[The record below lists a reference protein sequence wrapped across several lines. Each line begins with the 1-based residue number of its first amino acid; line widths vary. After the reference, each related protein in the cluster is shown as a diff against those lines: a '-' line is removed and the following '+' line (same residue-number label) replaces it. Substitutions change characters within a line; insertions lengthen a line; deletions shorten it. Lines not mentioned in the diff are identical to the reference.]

1 MSAATDTQLPKQLGD
16 AIVSFALEGRFP
28 DEEVSSLPLPT
39 ADLSL
44 AVDALAKAKTQ
55 LESEIH
61 IVNEETKDEV
71 SSWVA
76 HTKTLQEDILRSKRL
91 ADDIVLEAE
100 SPVVSGKEIE
110 DAEEHI
116 EFLRSEVAYN
126 RQLHEALSGIH
137 KVNGLL
143 NEVEKAMNE
152 RRVLD
157 SLRSLE
163 CFWAEL
169 DAIPINKKSC
179 RITRLL
185 DVRAFELKSAV
196 HDVFDHVWN
205 ALVHVD
211 REAGRIAIYNSRED
225 EQMTLSEAVIGL
237 EAYKEVEDRM
247 SRLWR
252 DIDRAIVASRL
263 DPKSTQLSS
272 FQINENILER
282 QGTAGNS
289 IDELFKDLTTMV
301 GFLAQR
307 LPPDLLIYLG
317 PIMMSGVLPRL
328 IDGWLSSTIPV
339 SLKDVEQFQAVIQ
352 SARVFCE
359 TLEDYGLSGFTELK
373 EWVGNAPSTW
383 LAKRTETA
391 LDAVRSQFIQGLG
404 APKQVEKVEKQ
415 MVSRS
420 EGKELA
426 SQTVATQADDDD
438 WGAAWGADDPMDEPD
453 DVPQVSA
460 SSKTTQVSEVA
471 TTDDDGADAWGWGD
485 DEPTTEAK
493 DEAAQQQDKTELD
506 DDDDAAAAWG
516 WGDEEEREDQVVQ
529 PPKDDE
535 KKARSTKTPSA
546 GEEYREMVLK
556 ETYHISSMPDPVLEL
571 ILTILDDG
579 AALTQ
584 PSNETKPVASA
595 AAGLFGLPT
604 SVLAIFRAL
613 SPHYYAA
620 GMGGNM
626 FLYND
631 AMYLAERLAELT
643 ETWKSRNDL
652 PQRAKAMLRID
663 DDIKT
668 MRSFANRTYTGELG
682 LQKTVIRD
690 LLGGEQSIVQQQ
702 DAESSVD
709 SAVARVRTMATTW
722 ETILARSV
730 WCQATGSLVDALS
743 AKIISDVMD
752 APSIG
757 QDEAYKMAQLIAK
770 ATELDDLFLPS
781 RAASS
786 GQEQGQGQGQ
796 ADPDEVPTTAQYAGT
811 WLRLKYL
818 SEVLQS
824 NLNEVRYLWFE
835 SELSLYFSAEEVVDL
850 IEASFELNA
859 RTRDTIRQIRER
871 PQPVEGV

>member
-1 MSAATDTQLPKQLGD
+1 MTASTDTQLPKQLGD
-16 AIVSFALEGRFP
+16 AIVSFALEGHFP
-28 DEEVSSLPLPT
+28 DEDVSSFSLAT

-44 AVDALAKAKTQ
+44 AVEALAKAKTE

-61 IVNEETKDEV
+61 TINEETKDEV
-71 SSWVA
+71 TSWVV
-76 HTKTLQEDILRSKRL
+76 HTKTLQEDIFQSKRL
-91 ADDIVLEAE
+91 ADNIELESE
-100 SPVVSGKEIE
+100 SPEVTGKAIQ

-116 EFLRSEVAYN
+116 EFLQRETAYS

-143 NEVEKAMNE
+143 NEVEQAMNE

-157 SLRSLE
+157 ALQSLE
-163 CFWAEL
+163 GFWTEL

-211 REAGRIAIYNSRED
+211 GEAGRVAIYNNRED

-247 SRLWR
+247 VRLWG
-252 DIDRAIVASRL
+252 DIDKAIVAPRM
-263 DPKSTQLSS
+263 DPKSTQFLS
-272 FQINENILER
+272 FQINENVLEKK
-282 QGTAGNS
+282 GTAGNS
-289 IDELFKDLTTMV
+289 INELFEDLTAIV
-301 GFLAQR
+301 GFLARR
-307 LPPDLLIYLG
+307 LPPDLLVYLG
-317 PIMMSGVLPRL
+317 PIMMGGILPRL
-328 IDGWLSSTIPV
+328 IDVWLASAIPV
-339 SLKDVEQFQAVIQ
+339 SLKHMGEFHAVIQ
-352 SARVFCE
+352 SAKSFCD
-359 TLEDYGLSGFTELK
+359 TLEERGLSGFTELK
-373 EWVGNAPSTW
+373 EWVGNAPSIW

-391 LDAVRSQFIQGLG
+391 LDAVRSQFYQGLG
-404 APKQVEKVEKQ
+404 EAKQVERVEKQ

-426 SQTVATQADDDD
+426 SQAVATQADDD
-438 WGAAWGADDPMDEPD
+438 WGAAWGADDSMDESD
-453 DVPQVSA
+453 EPQVSA
-460 SSKTTQVSEVA
+460 PSKAPEVSETA
-471 TTDDDGADAWGWGD
+471 PADDDGVDAWGWGD
-485 DEPTTEAK
+485 DDEPTVEAK
-493 DEAAQQQDKTELD
+493 DEAAQQGDKAGLD
-506 DDDDAAAAWG
+506 DDDDAAEAWG
-516 WGDEEEREDQVVQ
+516 WGDEEEEEGQQVSQ
-529 PPKDDE
+529 SAKDAGKE
-535 KKARSTKTPSA
+535 ASSGAKAPSVE
-546 GEEYREMVLK
+546 EEYREMVLK

-571 ILTILDDG
+571 IMTILEDG

-584 PSNETKPVASA
+584 PSNELKPVASA
-595 AAGLFGLPT
+595 ATDLFALPT
-604 SVLAIFRAL
+604 SVLAMFRAV
-613 SPHYYAA
+613 SAHYYAA
-620 GMGGNM
+620 ENGGNM

-631 AMYLAERLAELT
+631 ATYLAERLTELT
-643 ETWKSRNDL
+643 EAWHSRNDL
-652 PQRAKAMLRID
+652 PRRAKTMLQID

-668 MRSFANRTYTGELG
+668 MRSFANRTYINEIG

-690 LLGGEQSIVQQQ
+690 LLGGEQSIIQQH
-702 DAESSVD
+702 DAEVSVD
-709 SAVARVRTMATTW
+709 SAVTRVRSMATTW

-730 WCQATGSLVDALS
+730 WYQAIGALVDGLS
-743 AKIISDVMD
+743 AKMITDVMD

-757 QDEAYKMAQLIAK
+757 QDEAYKMAQLIAR

-781 RAASS
+781 RAW
-786 GQEQGQGQGQ
+786 GRQRQ
-796 ADPDEVPTTAQYAGT
+796 AEAADEVPMTAQYAGT

-859 RTRDTIRQIRER
+859 RTKDTIRQIKEQ
-871 PQPVEGV
+871 PHPVEA